1 MVSKIFWWIVLS
13 EKRRRRFW
21 LIVEASG
28 TLSVKRKPRNQP
40 VGDVHLDLAH
50 QLALATNA
58 KQIADQQGLEEQH
71 GIQRGPTIIRTVKMT
86 DALADKAE
94 VEGGLNLT
102 QQMVGGYE
110 FFERDHL
117 QFVLLGGRVFE
128 HIGHH

>member
-1 MVSKIFWWIVLS
+1 MPQSPEIYVNQEEYEV
-13 EKRRRRFW
+13 EKFRYNDDLRKA
-21 LIVEASG
+21 VEFLLQCPSY
-28 TLSVKRKPRNQP
+28 LEQP
-40 VGDVHLDLAH
+40 VL
-50 QLALATNA
+50 Q
-58 KQIADQQGLEEQH
+58 DQQGLEEQH
-71 GIQRGPTIIRTVKMT
+71 GIQRRTTIISAIKMT

-102 QQMVGGYE
+102 QQMVRGHE